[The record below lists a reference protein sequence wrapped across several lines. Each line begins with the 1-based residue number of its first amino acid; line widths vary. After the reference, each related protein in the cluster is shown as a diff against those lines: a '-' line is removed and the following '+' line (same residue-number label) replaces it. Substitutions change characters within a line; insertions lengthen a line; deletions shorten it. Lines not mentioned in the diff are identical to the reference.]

1 MVGIKN
7 IYFSLSKVKFG
18 ITIWIS
24 KEFNLN
30 NKSKGML
37 DTFQEKLVSRK
48 LLVFITATLLFVYIG
63 LDPDIWGMIAM
74 CYIGGQSAI
83 DFAKEPI
90 DRLKKKYKNS
100 KINLDPIQKDIFD
113 LNKKYNNKFDYII
126 EYTCYCAI
134 PPEMRKK
141 YIDVMYGLLK
151 TKGELVGIFFPINK
165 DLSEGGPPFGVNLEE
180 TIDNFSNKFKFIESI
195 EHPLS
200 IDPRKGNEQFVRF
213 IK

>member
-1 MVGIKN
+1 MDITNNSDVSS
-7 IYFSLSKVKFG
+7 YKF
-18 ITIWIS
+18 WD
-24 KEFNLN
+24 ECYQN
-30 NKSKGML
+30 NDTGWDLGGPTPIFVDWCNKL
-37 DTFQEKLVSRK
+37 DTQKKICIPGVGNGYDALYFANKGHEV
-48 LLVFITATLLFVYIG
+48 T
-63 LDPDIWGMIAM
+63 
-74 CYIGGQSAI
+74 AI
-83 DFAKEPI
+83 DFAKKPI

-151 TKGELVGIFFPINK
+151 AKCELVGIFFPINK